1 MENFKIISDSACDL
15 PAVWKEKF
23 DVDIVPFAVTF
34 DGEKY
39 YKEGVDIELSE
50 FYDLMLNKNYPRTS
64 LPSPNDYME
73 KFLPY
78 AKEGRDIL
86 CVCITSKFS
95 GSYQSAVTAC
105 DLLKEEYPN
114 VNIEIVD
121 SLQGQSAQG
130 LLVYQAGL
138 MREAGFSLKETAER
152 LNIIR
157 HDGEVIFSVSDL
169 SFLVHGGRLGKAA
182 GLVGSIL
189 KIQPIIAIKTG
200 ELMPYSKVRGVKKAL
215 KEIVDIAMKNVG
227 ENKDDY
233 IFALEDTTRKEDLE
247 VLRQMMLEQ
256 NIELFE
262 PATDIG
268 VCISAHSGPN
278 TVGVSYLKK
287 YDRV

>member
-1 MENFKIISDSACDL
+1 
-15 PAVWKEKF
+15 
-23 DVDIVPFAVTF
+23 
-34 DGEKY
+34 
-39 YKEGVDIELSE
+39 
-50 FYDLMLNKNYPRTS
+50 YPRTS

-105 DLLKEEYPN
+105 NLLKEEYPN
-114 VNIEIVD
+114 VNIEIVY